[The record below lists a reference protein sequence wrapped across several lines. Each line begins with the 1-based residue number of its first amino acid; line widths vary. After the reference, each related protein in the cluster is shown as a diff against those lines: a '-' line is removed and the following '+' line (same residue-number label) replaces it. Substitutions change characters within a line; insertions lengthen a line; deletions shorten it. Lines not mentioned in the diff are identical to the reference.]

1 MLSLLTAGAAHA
13 TASVSALSVK
23 QHNVVKSL
31 FLKHAKPRN
40 SVSIRHHAGKR
51 QAKAKGGAAQQL
63 AHSCVDKAKEVKLS
77 KTEQLSIKRNF
88 ESGQA
93 AKISPDQLLRAG
105 VFSGYSLRG
114 GVFKRHSDIQNIVIH
129 STETASA
136 ADAKHIIRSWN
147 NGGAN
152 HPGTQYIVDR
162 DGTIYQ
168 TVNPAMG
175 TFHVNSF
182 KTLEGVKNDNSV
194 GIEIVRTGSQQY
206 TPKQLK
212 SVVCLVGYLKEH
224 FSVSHIWG
232 HGEIQPSDRTDPVA
246 FDWTSFHAEL
256 SSLIE
261 AKTIA
266 DHAVNK
272 HLSEVA
278 QISLSKEKK
287 HDDAQS
293 NAAPKLLK
301 DKLDSG
307 KSRELSAT
315 RLGRGAQS

>member
-1 MLSLLTAGAAHA
+1 MVLKQLQSAALSTVFSLLATAGAAHA

-23 QHNVVKSL
+23 QHNVAKSL
-31 FLKHAKPRN
+31 LVKHAKPRN
-40 SVSIRHHAGKR
+40 AAGLRHHVQPK
-51 QAKAKGGAAQQL
+51 QAKTVVTSVKHVAHSGADFKPMKLSKAQQL
-63 AHSCVDKAKEVKLS
+63 AIR
-77 KTEQLSIKRNF
+77 QNF
-88 ESGQA
+88 ASGQA

-105 VFSGYSLRG
+105 VFSSYSLRG
-114 GVFKRHSDIQNIVIH
+114 GVFKRHSEIQNIVMH
-129 STETASA
+129 STETASV
-136 ADAKHIIRSWN
+136 ADAKQIIRSWN

-206 TPKQLK
+206 TPTQLK

-224 FSVSHIWG
+224 FSVNHIWG

-246 FDWTSFHAEL
+246 FDWTSFHSE
-256 SSLIE
+256 
-261 AKTIA
+261 
-266 DHAVNK
+266 
-272 HLSEVA
+272 LSEVA
-278 QISLSKEKK
+278 QMSLAKAHKPDEGGRLSAALK
-287 HDDAQS
+287 QS
-293 NAAPKLLK
+293 R
-301 DKLDSG
+301 DKPEVS
-307 KSRELSAT
+307 KSRELSAV
-315 RLGRGAQS
+315 RVGRSAQG